1 MADLWLPVRVNG
13 DMAVMKG
20 MMLEMLAAEERN
32 PGGVFDELSSKP
44 TAWDTRLSLRNFAEP
59 IGSKSR
65 NQAG

>member
-1 MADLWLPVRVNG
+1 
-13 DMAVMKG
+13 MAVMKG